1 MDVKL
6 IVFLL
11 AVAWLPMTGHAQIT
25 TTVGDKPLSAY
36 RDKNRVLVVFAP
48 APQDVAYQEQTK
60 LWQGEKAG
68 FEDRQIVTV
77 PVFAGAKGM
86 PPKVQEP
93 LLPLIK
99 KYGIGPDDFA
109 VVLIGKDGHDAYH
122 VSKPTAALAIYAAI
136 DAMPMRRAETKRTPS
151 ASPSPSP
158 SATPRRPDLDH
169 DE

>member
-6 IVFLL
+6 TVFLIAAL
-11 AVAWLPMTGHAQIT
+11 LPMTGHAQ
-25 TTVGDKPLSAY
+25 TVVVAGDKPLSAY
-36 RDKNRVLVVFAP
+36 RDKNRVLVVFAS

-68 FEDRQIVTV
+68 FEDRQIMVV
-77 PVFAGAKGM
+77 PVFANAKGT
-86 PPKVQEP
+86 PPKVQES
-93 LLPLIK
+93 LLPLMK
-99 KYGIGPDDFA
+99 KYGVGPDDFA

-122 VSKPTAALAIYAAI
+122 ASKPTAASALYAVI
-136 DAMPMRRAETKRTPS
+136 DAMPMRRAEIKRTPS
-151 ASPSPSP
+151 VSPAP